1 VTDSAPTQAPA
12 SAGLVVCGGECAQAL
27 NYRSEITYEKLT
39 KGTHDLNLQRSRV
52 ERYDAVRPKIEAAQV
67 ENRQALHLEVA
78 LACQIAVSREGPLR
92 VAVSTGRRN
101 TVHPYRQGVEAYG
114 VPVTWLGDDPRLY
127 KHE

>member
-1 VTDSAPTQAPA
+1 MFVAGDSELPQRKYL
-12 SAGLVVCGGECAQAL
+12 SAVF
-27 NYRSEITYEKLT
+27 
-39 KGTHDLNLQRSRV
+39 
-52 ERYDAVRPKIEAAQV
+52 ERYDAVPLKIDAAQI
-67 ENRQALHLEVA
+67 ENPQAPHSGAA